1 MAEYQFNSQEVC
13 IFPKENG
20 LYIIPVIRYY
30 YTRKRSFRPP
40 KLTSESN
47 WRWETNRKELVL
59 KLQSNNVRTKAFT
72 QQLIV
77 LAKQFGTLTHKNY
90 TNHAKDYIKQGL

>member
-13 IFPKENG
+13 IFPNLHYLSNSLLLHKEKG
-20 LYIIPVIRYY
+20 H
-30 YTRKRSFRPP
+30 SDP

-47 WRWETNRKELVL
+47 WRWETNCKELVL
-59 KLQSNNVRTKAFT
+59 KLQSNNIRTKTFT

>member
-1 MAEYQFNSQEVC
+1 MQLQIWYLSINSTVKKSAFSLKKVE
-13 IFPKENG
+13 F
-20 LYIIPVIRYY
+20 RYY
-30 YTRKRSFRPP
+30 YTRKNHSEP

-47 WRWETNRKELVL
+47 WRWETNCKELVL
-59 KLQSNNVRTKAFT
+59 KLQSNNIRTKAFT

-90 TNHAKDYIKQGL
+90 TNHAKDYIKQGF